1 MIEYGRNGSKYLII
15 DHNRGIQIEMTR
27 EELKSITRQSI
38 VELNIIDAIIN
49 TGESIFDK
57 DIKFRNHV
65 IEKWGIDPISEMR
78 RIYVRKNGIDTA

>member
-15 DHNRGIQIEMTR
+15 DHNRGIQIELTR
-27 EELKSITRQSI
+27 EELKSITRHGI

-49 TGESIFDK
+49 TGESVFDK

-65 IEKWGIDPISEMR
+65 IEKWGITFISEMR
-78 RIYVRKNGIDTA
+78 RNYVRNTRTKT